1 MGQREVADG
10 CGEYGAGGTRGLEG
24 KLVACAAG
32 FVASSAGARA
42 APNAFF
48 SASAGGAADD
58 PSSASEADDE
68 ATVGDDSK

>member
-10 CGEYGAGGTRGLEG
+10 CGEYGAGGTGLEG

-48 SASAGGAADD
+48 SASAGGAAED

-68 ATVGDDSK
+68 ATMGGDSK